1 MAATIN
7 RARPHFPGGRNAS
20 NRGKPHLDERNA
32 RADPVTRGNS
42 NVTLSPSDVTLSLS
56 DVTLSLSD
64 VTLSLSDVTLSLSK
78 GGAVSRP
85 MLRQAQHDTG
95 TMSP

>member
-20 NRGKPHLDERNA
+20 NRGKPHLGERNA
-32 RADPVTRGNS
+32 RADPVTRGTS
-42 NVTLSPSDVTLSLS
+42 NVTLSLS

-95 TMSP
+95 TTSP

>member
-64 VTLSLSDVTLSLSK
+64 VTLSLSK

-95 TMSP
+95 TTSP

>member
-20 NRGKPHLDERNA
+20 NRGKPHLGERNA

-64 VTLSLSDVTLSLSK
+64 VTLSLSK

-95 TMSP
+95 TTPP

>member
-1 MAATIN
+1 VAATIN

-64 VTLSLSDVTLSLSK
+64 VTLSLSK

-95 TMSP
+95 TTSP